1 MGIVERKIRQKE
13 ETKTAILQAAWDIVT
28 AEGWQTLS
36 IRKIADA
43 IEYSVQVVYSHFE
56 NKEAILL
63 EFTREGFRLLTQRLQ
78 EAKDARKNPA
88 EQLKAIAQAYWDF
101 AFEQKEYYQIMFGLG
116 IPACDTADKIIEV
129 KLMGEVIATTLQE
142 AIETGNNKKAD
153 QKLKFHTYWSILHGL
168 VSMQLISRN
177 EMETEEKLMIL
188 KDAIGGFI
196 KSLEEE

>member
-1 MGIVERKIRQKE
+1 MGIAERKIRQKE

-63 EFTREGFRLLTQRLQ
+63 EFTKEGFRLLTQRLE
-78 EAKDARKNPA
+78 EAKEEHKKPA
-88 EQLKAIAQAYWDF
+88 KQLEAMAQAYWNF

-116 IPACDTADKIIEV
+116 IPACETATKIVEIKLMSDVIGATIQEALESGNNRKADK
-129 KLMGEVIATTLQE
+129 
-142 AIETGNNKKAD
+142 
-153 QKLKFHTYWSILHGL
+153 KLKFHTYWSILHGL
-168 VSMQLISRN
+168 VSIQMGKYDEADMAKQ
-177 EMETEEKLMIL
+177 MIL
-188 KDAIGGFI
+188 KDAISGFI
-196 KSLEEE
+196 KSLQEV

>member
-28 AEGWQTLS
+28 TEGWQTLS

-63 EFTREGFRLLTQRLQ
+63 EFTKEGYRLLTHRLE
-78 EAKDARKNPA
+78 EARQAHIKPSK
-88 EQLKAIAQAYWDF
+88 QLEAMAQAYWNF

-116 IPACDTADKIIEV
+116 IPACETANKIIDL
-129 KLMGEVIATTLQE
+129 KLMGNVIASTIHA
-142 AIETGNNKKAD
+142 AIETGNNKHVD

-168 VSMQLISRN
+168 VSMQLMNRN
-177 EMETEEKLMIL
+177 EMSNEEKLMIL
-188 KDAIGGFI
+188 KDAVGGFI
-196 KSLEEE
+196 KTLEEE